1 MGIDSTKNNL
11 VSTMIRIRKEQKE
24 MIESSPMNL
33 SKFVRIKLDEEF
45 LRKDD
50 VVVNT
55 NENIG

>member
-1 MGIDSTKNNL
+1 MGIDSTKNSL

-45 LRKDD
+45 LKKDD

-55 NENIG
+55 NEIIG